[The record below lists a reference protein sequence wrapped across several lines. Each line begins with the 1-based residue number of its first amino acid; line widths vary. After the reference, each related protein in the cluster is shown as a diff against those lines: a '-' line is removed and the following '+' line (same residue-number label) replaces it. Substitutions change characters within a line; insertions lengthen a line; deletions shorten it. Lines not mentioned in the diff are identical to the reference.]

1 MAASPN
7 ALSTSSLFGFGVN
20 RLTTGTIIIPAN
32 IANAPQLIG
41 DWSHVGKPALKK
53 MLASISTELNKKHAQ
68 HDALETFLE

>member
-1 MAASPN
+1 M
-7 ALSTSSLFGFGVN
+7 
-20 RLTTGTIIIPAN
+20 TTGTIIIPAN

-53 MLASISTELNKKHAQ
+53 MLASISIELNTKQAQ